1 MAATIE
7 VKYFNTYWVKKT
19 VSQDYDQ
26 GTNADIL
33 NAPNYNGVPFY
44 SWNSS
49 SASTRYLNFYNGT
62 DNPGAPK
69 GDVDNTNT
77 ENWFIEEA
85 RVKGDFNAAFTD
97 YGVKA
102 YLENKDYVSRVR
114 ENKVIYS
121 GLFNSATN
129 VNETNV
135 FSEATNI
142 TFTCP
147 PEFGSIQKLYSSDTK
162 LHIFQE
168 NKVSRAPLDK
178 DMIYAADGQGTPVS
192 TNTLVIGEINPYVG
206 EYGISTNPESFD
218 YFGNRMYF
226 SDKNRNVV
234 LRLSNDGLTEI
245 SQYGM
250 ADFFRDKLSEITS
263 DKQTI
268 IVQDTVDSQVPPI
281 SAPPGPPYPTLP
293 PLVLGGYRLEKA
305 IAGPSDN
312 YDNVP
317 IGSRILINGNETG
330 VYVKSVDSANGRIY
344 TTDLVPEYFAPGS
357 TIQFVTY
364 AQDKIMG
371 VYDVYN
377 DNYLIS
383 IQKYNGEYH
392 TLVYDEK
399 AAGWVT
405 FYDYKPINADSMFN
419 RFYTTNNDSIWVHNS
434 ENVQRN
440 SFYGA
445 SPVKSSIKFI
455 FNDQP
460 SVVKV
465 FKTLN
470 YEGSNGWEAALIES
484 DPTGQLLT
492 AAGSWSNL
500 QDTTAVIRSYDE
512 GYYVESGIPYRA
524 GFDLKENKYTAN
536 VINNSAAQV
545 GEVIIGQQASG
556 IKGYFTTVI
565 LQTDDTTAVGN
576 TKELFSVGTEYVISS
591 Y

>member
-19 VSQDYDQ
+19 VSQEYDQ
-26 GTNADIL
+26 GTGANIL

-44 SWNSS
+44 AWNDSF
-49 SASTRYLNFYNGT
+49 ASTRYLNFYNGS

-69 GDVDNTNT
+69 GDIDLTNDD
-77 ENWFIEEA
+77 NWFIEEA
-85 RVKGDFNAAFTD
+85 RIKGDFNAAFTD

-102 YLENKDYVSRVR
+102 YLENKNYVSRVR
-114 ENKVIYS
+114 KNKVIYS

-178 DMIYAADGQGTPVS
+178 DMIYAADGQGTAVS
-192 TNTLVIGEINPYVG
+192 TNTKVIGEINPYVG

-218 YFGNRMYF
+218 FFGNRIYF

-245 SQYGM
+245 SGYGM

-263 DKQTI
+263 DRQTI
-268 IVQDTVDSQVPPI
+268 IVEDTVDSQSPAINP
-281 SAPPGPPYPTLP
+281 SPPYYP
-293 PLVLGGYRLEKA
+293 PSLSLTPGQPRLQKA
-305 IAGPSDN
+305 IAGPGTYYAD
-312 YDNVP
+312 VP

-330 VYVKSVDSANGRIY
+330 VFVASVDQTNAFIY
-344 TTDLVPEYFAPGS
+344 TTGLVPEYFASGS

-399 AAGWVT
+399 SAGWVT

-470 YEGSNGWEAALIES
+470 YEGTNGWEASIIES
-484 DPTGQLLT
+484 DPTGELLP
-492 AAGSWSNL
+492 ASGSWSNL
-500 QDTTAVIRSYDE
+500 QDTTAIIRSYDE

-524 GFDLKENKYTAN
+524 GFNLKENRYTAN
-536 VINNSAAQV
+536 VVNNSAAQI

-556 IKGYFTTVI
+556 IKGYFTTVT